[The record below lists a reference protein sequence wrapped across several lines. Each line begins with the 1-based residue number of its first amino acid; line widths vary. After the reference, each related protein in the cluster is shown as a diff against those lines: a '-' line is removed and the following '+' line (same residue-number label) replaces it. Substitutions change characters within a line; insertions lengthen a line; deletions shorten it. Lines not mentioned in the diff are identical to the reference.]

1 MEKSHA
7 HWRAAHP
14 LIFISSALCIGYSI
28 ASQIPIPTNSFLTWS
43 LSTMLLS
50 IIILLLTKH
59 FLVSNWI
66 QGILVLMIL
75 ISWGGALYLATQKQD
90 LLNFPYP
97 HAIII
102 KARQWMILKINKSI
116 PENDANGFAQ
126 ALLMGVK
133 TDINKDILKAY
144 TQLGIIHIIAIS
156 GMHLDILFKN
166 ALFITHW
173 LPRKKFWLGLE
184 LVMILSAVWIYTF
197 IAYASPSVV
206 RASLFF
212 SIYFI
217 GTFLNQ
223 PRYTLNCIAAG
234 LFIILFFDIHS
245 IHHIGLQL
253 SYAAVMGIHLF
264 YPLFDKMLP
273 MDNIILKW
281 MWRNMCVSF
290 AAQLTTLPILLFHF
304 HQLST
309 LVIISNF
316 IMVPLSTLLLYAL
329 FALMLAPHQMQISA
343 YLGNWI
349 QHYIQWLNKGVVY
362 FYEQAIGTPFVIQM
376 SALQVLGYYAGL
388 FLVYLWLYQ
397 RKAKYLIYS
406 LVILTVFSLIKLFSP

>member
-1 MEKSHA
+1 M
-7 HWRAAHP
+7 
-14 LIFISSALCIGYSI
+14 
-28 ASQIPIPTNSFLTWS
+28 
-43 LSTMLLS
+43 
-50 IIILLLTKH
+50 ILL
-59 FLVSNWI
+59 
-66 QGILVLMIL
+66 
-75 ISWGGALYLATQKQD
+75 SWGGALYFAAQKQD
-90 LLNFPYP
+90 LLNIPYP
-97 HAIII
+97 HLFINE
-102 KARQWMILKINKSI
+102 ARQWMIIKINESI
-116 PENDANGFAQ
+116 PEKDANGFAQ

-184 LVMILSAVWIYTF
+184 LVLILSAVWIYTF

-223 PRYTLNCIAAG
+223 PKYTLNCIAAG
-234 LFIILFFDIHS
+234 LFVILFFDIHS
-245 IHHIGLQL
+245 IRHIGLQL
-253 SYAAVMGIHLF
+253 SYAAVIGIHLF

-281 MWRNMCVSF
+281 MWSNMCISF

-316 IMVPLSTLLLYAL
+316 IMVPLSTILLYAL
-329 FALMLAPHQMQISA
+329 FVLILTPHQMHFSA

-349 QHYIQWLNKGVVY
+349 QNYIQWLNKGVVY

-376 SALQVLGYYAGL
+376 SALQVVGYYAGL
-388 FLVYLWLYQ
+388 FYVYLWLYQ
-397 RKAKYLIYS
+397 RQAKYLVYMM
-406 LVILTVFSLIKLFSP
+406 VIFTVISLIKLFSL